1 MWPWLFSKKLSSRGP
16 VGIKEADG
24 PRFCKGTL
32 NEQRRWIVGTI
43 FSSQRGGRG
52 GERKPTVWDGQP
64 CMILIRPKPLANP
77 SFTSPVRSSGKVLV
91 HCIMGMS
98 RSSTLVLAY
107 LMIYRHLPLKQAL
120 QKLIQKRAIY
130 PNRNFLA
137 LLLDLDLQ
145 LTRKKK
151 MCLILWLGGKLL
163 SSQTAQG
170 RGVWAAMT
178 ACLLGRRGQ
187 LKIVTDFG

>member
-1 MWPWLFSKKLSSRGP
+1 MNKDDELWELFLVPSEG
-16 VGIKEADG
+16 VG
-24 PRFCKGTL
+24 
-32 NEQRRWIVGTI
+32 
-43 FSSQRGGRG
+43 GG
-52 GERKPTVWDGQP
+52 RKPTVWDGQP

-107 LMIYRHLPLKQAL
+107 LMIYHQLPLKQAL

-151 MCLILWLGGKLL
+151 TCQILWPGGGCWAPKPHRDAASGQRL
-163 SSQTAQG
+163 TAS
-170 RGVWAAMT
+170 
-178 ACLLGRRGQ
+178 LLGRHGQ
-187 LKIVTDFG
+187 LKTVTDFG